1 MIMHGWDNFYI
12 MAGTSAATL
21 IGLMFV
27 VLTLGTHLPIPASRA
42 GQGVNAFVTPTLVHF
57 GGVLFQAMTA
67 LVPWW
72 SRWPAAIIFGL
83 CGLLGLAY
91 AALVVRR
98 LRKLDF
104 VFLERRDWF
113 AYAGAPG
120 LANASLIAGS
130 AGLIAERSFA
140 PFAIAGGV
148 SLLLLVG
155 IHDAWDL
162 TLWIAKNRDVSD
174 RSRE

>member
-1 MIMHGWDNFYI
+1 VQHGWDNFYI

-27 VLTLGTHLPIPASRA
+27 VLTLGTHIPIPTSRA
-42 GQGVNAFVTPTLVHF
+42 AKGVSAFVTPTLVHF
-57 GGVLFQAMTA
+57 GGVLFQAMVA
-67 LVPWW
+67 LVLWW
-72 SRWPAAIIFGL
+72 SRWPRAIIFGA
-83 CGLLGLAY
+83 CGLLSLAY
-91 AALVVRR
+91 AVLVARM

-104 VFLERRDWF
+104 VSLDHRDWF

-120 LANASLIAGS
+120 LANVSLLIGS
-130 AGLIAERSFA
+130 AGLIADRPFA

-162 TLWIAKNRDVSD
+162 KLWIAKNRDAPD